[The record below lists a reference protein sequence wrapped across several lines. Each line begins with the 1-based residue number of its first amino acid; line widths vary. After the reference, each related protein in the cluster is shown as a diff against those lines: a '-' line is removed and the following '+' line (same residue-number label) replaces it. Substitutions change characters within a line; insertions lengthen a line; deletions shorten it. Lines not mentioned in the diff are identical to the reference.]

1 MESETMFCLVKR
13 QTVEER
19 RQEILETTCR
29 VVIERGFAGT
39 RVSDVAQRL
48 GISSSLVH
56 YHFES
61 KESLLAEAF
70 AHYARTALHELEEYV
85 SEVAGPNEQLSR
97 AIEDFVP
104 EGSDDLEWMLWIDAW
119 GEALRN
125 PLMRRISQELD
136 ERGVALIESIVL
148 RGNAEG
154 EFDCPEP
161 HSSAMRLMGLIDG
174 LAVQFA
180 AHAGVLTR
188 ANLLEAVTRL
198 ATWEVRPVR
207 PLLTT

>member
-1 MESETMFCLVKR
+1 MFCLVKR

-161 HSSAMRLMGLIDG
+161 RSSAMRLMGLIDG